1 MASGDD
7 RHLLGA
13 MGIIHKVAHGDKGV
27 TKSFC
32 GSDSFVCV
40 QAEHPLQQVY
50 KLSSVS
56 FLSQHVRSLQV

>member
-1 MASGDD
+1 
-7 RHLLGA
+7 

-56 FLSQHVRSLQV
+56 FLSQHVRSLQM